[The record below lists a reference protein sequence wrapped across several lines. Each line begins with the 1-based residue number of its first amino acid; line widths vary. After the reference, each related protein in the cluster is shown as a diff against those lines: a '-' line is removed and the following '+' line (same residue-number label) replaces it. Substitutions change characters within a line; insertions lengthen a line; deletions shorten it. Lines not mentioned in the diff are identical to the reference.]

1 MFGNKYIHTL
11 VRHIAVVG
19 ARGAQL
25 GASLDSD
32 GHRHVWRLR
41 VATRHKT
48 VRRGVKNAATKAHE
62 FLLNNAPNAE
72 ETKASFLGCGGE
84 WFVGRGSR
92 FEFFFFF

>member
-1 MFGNKYIHTL
+1 M
-11 VRHIAVVG
+11 RHIAVVG

-62 FLLNNAPNAE
+62 FLLNNAPNAD
-72 ETKASFLGCGGE
+72 ETKASFVRCGGE
-84 WFVGRGSR
+84 CFVGPARALVSS
-92 FEFFFFF
+92 FFLM